1 MLAGVDVGFGLS
13 GEVRESAAGIGYVL
27 GLEVLTVLVAV
38 LGFGLIRRWGEVVPG
53 WVPRLGGRT
62 IPPLVPIIVGGIG
75 SAVLLGLIGSML
87 ATFVLAW
94 TGTVPGWTPDVGM
107 TAGERAFLL
116 TCYVPFF
123 LWPVAIAVAL
133 IGYARR
139 RLGTRPDRTRV
150 RQDGPR
156 SCAEARGSADE
167 ELPLGV
173 GERLRLRLEQDL
185 PGRVAL
191 AERLEV
197 ASARGADDVGGDDA
211 DPARGTGDEDRLP
224 GGRGDRT
231 DAGDRGAPGDVEA
244 PGDVAAQ
251 SLGDRVEVVLGSV
264 MRRVSVC
271 EWLGVIPS
279 PSS

>member
-1 MLAGVDVGFGLS
+1 MSFRTSNLKPTVTTAPVQRWALIAGWGSLLLPLPSVLWRLLMLAGVDVGFGLS

-62 IPPLVPIIVGGIG
+62 IPPLVPIIVSGIG
-75 SAVLLGLIGSML
+75 SAVLLGLIGSVL
-87 ATFVLAW
+87 AKFVLAW

-150 RQDGPR
+150 RQ
-156 SCAEARGSADE
+156 
-167 ELPLGV
+167 
-173 GERLRLRLEQDL
+173 
-185 PGRVAL
+185 GR
-191 AERLEV
+191 
-197 ASARGADDVGGDDA
+197 
-211 DPARGTGDEDRLP
+211 
-224 GGRGDRT
+224 
-231 DAGDRGAPGDVEA
+231 API
-244 PGDVAAQ
+244 
-251 SLGDRVEVVLGSV
+251 
-264 MRRVSVC
+264 VC
-271 EWLGVIPS
+271 
-279 PSS
+279 

>member
-1 MLAGVDVGFGLS
+1 MSFRTKDLKPSAPTVPVQRWALIAGWGSLLLPVPSVLWRLLMLAGVDVGFGLT
-13 GEVRESAAGIGYVL
+13 GEVQESASAIGYVL

-75 SAVLLGLIGSML
+75 SAVLLGLIGSVL

-150 RQDGPR
+150 RQ
-156 SCAEARGSADE
+156 
-167 ELPLGV
+167 
-173 GERLRLRLEQDL
+173 
-185 PGRVAL
+185 GR
-191 AERLEV
+191 
-197 ASARGADDVGGDDA
+197 
-211 DPARGTGDEDRLP
+211 
-224 GGRGDRT
+224 
-231 DAGDRGAPGDVEA
+231 API
-244 PGDVAAQ
+244 
-251 SLGDRVEVVLGSV
+251 L
-264 MRRVSVC
+264 C
-271 EWLGVIPS
+271 
-279 PSS
+279 

>member
-1 MLAGVDVGFGLS
+1 MSFRTSNLKPTVTTAPVQRWALIAGWGSLLLPLPSVLWRLLMLAGVDVGFGLS

-150 RQDGPR
+150 RQ
-156 SCAEARGSADE
+156 
-167 ELPLGV
+167 
-173 GERLRLRLEQDL
+173 
-185 PGRVAL
+185 GR
-191 AERLEV
+191 
-197 ASARGADDVGGDDA
+197 
-211 DPARGTGDEDRLP
+211 
-224 GGRGDRT
+224 
-231 DAGDRGAPGDVEA
+231 API
-244 PGDVAAQ
+244 
-251 SLGDRVEVVLGSV
+251 
-264 MRRVSVC
+264 VC
-271 EWLGVIPS
+271 
-279 PSS
+279 